1 MTLYDVIGTAL
12 SGAPRP
18 SNSLMRSRQ
27 RREWTMACI
36 AQRLNTV
43 ENHSVTA
50 SSIMGDGI
58 LSIVPHGNMALCTCS
73 MGKQEPLHETR
84 GYKVLLNLQKHVAP
98 RCR

>member
-1 MTLYDVIGTAL
+1 
-12 SGAPRP
+12 
-18 SNSLMRSRQ
+18 
-27 RREWTMACI
+27 MACI